1 METKCIQL
9 LDDGIPRSDPMG
21 MIGQYNFGSSPELL
35 FCPVDRRE
43 EMLSSR
49 RNNNNSSSSGSS
61 SRGVG
66 GDGQQQQQHWKTSF
80 MVEAEGNEQQ
90 QQQKKKYAYDPIIRF
105 RPQIETEAEAAIDS
119 MTAVSAGSSYSSTVV
134 VTESSTATERSSTV
148 TDDVLL
154 QV

>member
-9 LDDGIPRSDPMG
+9 LDDGVPRADPMG
-21 MIGQYNFGSSPELL
+21 MIGQYDFGSSPELL

-43 EMLSSR
+43 EKSR
-49 RNNNNSSSSGSS
+49 RNRSSS

-66 GDGQQQQQHWKTSF
+66 ADGQQQQQQQWWRASF
-80 MVEAEGNEQQ
+80 MVDTEEEGVVQR
-90 QQQKKKYAYDPIIRF
+90 KYTYDPIIRYQ
-105 RPQIETEAEAAIDS
+105 PQTEITVNDSLTAASVD
-119 MTAVSAGSSYSSTVV
+119 SSYSTI
-134 VTESSTATERSSTV
+134 VTESSTM